1 MTLTPAQAR
10 AQVACRYLVLAI
22 VVFTVLGMVAV
33 AGAQDGTTPA
43 AAAHALTSEDIA
55 SAGDIGVKG
64 ILGWQA
70 LLTLQRGLDAFGRLV
85 TAVER
90 VVAEGVKVEDVRTHA
105 GAVVDLADAV
115 RGATANVHRVPPAGP
130 A

>member
-1 MTLTPAQAR
+1 MNLTPAQAR
-10 AQVACRYLVLAI
+10 AQAACRYLVLAI
-22 VVFTVLGMVAV
+22 VVFTVLGVFAV
-33 AGAQDGTTPA
+33 AGAQDGA
-43 AAAHALTSEDIA
+43 APAHAAVLTT
-55 SAGDIGVKG
+55 GDVTSLGDMGVKG

-105 GAVVDLADAV
+105 GAVVDLANAV
-115 RGATANVHRVPPAGP
+115 RGAAHAHQGPGAPPA
-130 A
+130 